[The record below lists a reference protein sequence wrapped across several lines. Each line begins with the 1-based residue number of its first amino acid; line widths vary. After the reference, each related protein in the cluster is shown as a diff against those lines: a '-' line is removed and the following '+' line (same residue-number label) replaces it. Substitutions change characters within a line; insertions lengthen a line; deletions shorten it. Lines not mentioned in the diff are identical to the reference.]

1 MTRPNARCPCKSGKK
16 YKKCCRT
23 KERLA
28 KQHVEKLDTEVETV
42 DEVESV
48 DEAEGGADGTVQ
60 PLNGEIDKM
69 MKDLEDIIAHKR
81 RNGEDEEGEIKEGSL
96 AFFVTMSNMM
106 EQAKGMHDGILNVQ
120 MDTVR
125 KLTNL
130 ELSKIRACGEDVF
143 ATGSISDH
151 VQMMISKVGSDFQF
165 GELTEEAIN
174 EITRMTTNEIMRG
187 ADTSNE
193 RGESELRKTS
203 MTGETNPCSECGIVK
218 EGLLRC
224 GGCKSVYYCS
234 AEHQKSHWKH
244 HKVFCYQLTHVKKGV
259 KKESKKLF
267 KKEKKNMPVE
277 CTQKSERNALEHGVS
292 TSNQKLEQS
301 QKKELQLEKE
311 IKRLER
317 KLAKAKQEWSYTGRM
332 MAFKESGIVGS
343 EGIDIKEPDQLAN
356 EYMLIQKE
364 LDLKEDELKSAQ
376 GEVSVLQ
383 IAALENESMLMQKE
397 LKVKEDE
404 LKKMEEE
411 LRVLR
416 DKGK

>member
-1 MTRPNARCPCKSGKK
+1 MG
-16 YKKCCRT
+16 
-23 KERLA
+23 
-28 KQHVEKLDTEVETV
+28 TV
-42 DEVESV
+42 DEVETVETVERV
-48 DEAEGGADGTVQ
+48 DETDGAGGAVQ
-60 PLNGEIDKM
+60 LSDEEIYRKVR
-69 MKDLEDIIAHKR
+69 EIIALKR
-81 RNGEDEEGEIKEGSL
+81 RNGEDENGAPEMGSL
-96 AFFVTMSNMM
+96 SFYVTLMNMK
-106 EQAKGMHDGILNVQ
+106 EQAKGMQVGMANVHLD
-120 MDTVR
+120 MVR

-130 ELSKIRACGEDVF
+130 ELGKIRACGEDVF

-151 VQMMISKVGSDFQF
+151 VQMMVSKVGSDLKSMKF
-165 GELTEEAIN
+165 GELKEEYIN
-174 EITRMTTNEIMRG
+174 EITRMTTNEITRG
-187 ADTSNE
+187 AGTSNE
-193 RGESELRKTS
+193 RGESSMPHPSNPVGKLRKTS
-203 MTGETNPCSECGIVK
+203 METDPLNFSPGVPGRMTGEVLTYKCSECGIVK

-224 GGCKSVYYCS
+224 GMCKSVYYCS

-267 KKEKKNMPVE
+267 KKEKKDLPVE

-301 QKKELQLEKE
+301 QNKVSQLEKE

-317 KLAKAKQEWSYTGRM
+317 KLAKKKQEAYYTGTM
-332 MAFKESGIVGS
+332 IGFKKAGFEGS